1 MNHIS
6 RTLQEYLIEEAKYFP
21 VVSLSG
27 PRQAGK
33 STLLKD
39 TFKDFEMV
47 SLEDPDTLLIAQ
59 GDPRGFL
66 EYYNKG
72 VIIDEVQRM
81 PELFSY
87 IQGYADKDRKAGRF
101 ILSGSQNYLMH
112 KHISQSLAG
121 RVSLSTL
128 LPLDL
133 VEINGSEHRLED
145 VNELM
150 IRGFYPGK
158 IINDIPSSM
167 FYRNYV
173 KTYLERDVSDLINS
187 SKLSTFRSFLRFL
200 AHTCGQP
207 SNLSKISNDLDVSMN
222 TLKSWLQILESSY
235 IVFTL
240 PAYSRNLGKRLI
252 KSPKVYF
259 YDVGLLCYL
268 LDIKS
273 IDKLVLYEKEGSIF
287 ENFVIAEKIKQN
299 AHKHGA
305 TEHFYFRDSN
315 GLEIDLVELFSD
327 GSQSL
332 TEIKSGKTFKSDFT
346 KTLKK
351 LIAIDSNFSMNVIY
365 NGDKDLKYQGVNV
378 RNWKFLYEKKDEI

>member
-1 MNHIS
+1 MNNIP

-33 STLLKD
+33 STLLRQ
-39 TFKDFEMV
+39 TFKDFELV
-47 SLEDPDTLLIAQ
+47 SLEDPDTLKIAE

-66 EYYNKG
+66 EYYSKG

-87 IQGYADKDRKAGRF
+87 IQGYVDKDRTPGRF

-112 KHISQSLAG
+112 KHITQSLAG

-133 VEINGSEHRLED
+133 TELNATDYRLED

-158 IINDIPSSM
+158 IKDGIPSVM

-173 KTYLERDVSDLINS
+173 KTYLERDVSDLIS
-187 SKLSTFRSFLRFL
+187 PSKLTTFRSFLRFL
-200 AHTCGQP
+200 AHACGQP

-240 PAYSRNLGKRLI
+240 PPYSRNLGKRLI
-252 KSPKVYF
+252 KSPKIYF
-259 YDVGLLCYL
+259 YDIGLLCYL
-268 LDIKS
+268 LDINS
-273 IDKLVLYEKEGSIF
+273 IDKLVMNEKQGTVF
-287 ENFVIAEKIKQN
+287 ENFIISEKVKRN
-299 AHKHGA
+299 AHQHGV

-315 GLEIDLVELFSD
+315 GLEIDLVEVFSD
-327 GSQSL
+327 GSQSM
-332 TEIKSGKTFKSDFT
+332 TEIKAGKTFKTQFT
-346 KTLKK
+346 SNLKK
-351 LIAIDSNFSMNVIY
+351 LNAIDSDLGMNCIY

-378 RNWKFLYEKKDEI
+378 KNWKFLYGKSEF